1 MGGLLMTERR
11 DGAKGRSDAFG
22 KDETSGIQGSSF
34 EIRAYLPP
42 FEADHPR
49 LAERLR
55 GPTILAFWILVSVG
69 VFSVSIYLILLQ
81 FAALEQGLAEWA
93 PSLIVVSGYALV
105 QLVDVAF
112 SAFSLNAR
120 LRRLTVMKEKMWRE
134 DSYDHAAA

>member
-1 MGGLLMTERR
+1 M
-11 DGAKGRSDAFG
+11 
-22 KDETSGIQGSSF
+22 
-34 EIRAYLPP
+34 
-42 FEADHPR
+42 
-49 LAERLR
+49 
-55 GPTILAFWILVSVG
+55 G